1 MKLTTKELKEYFEI
15 DRELAK
21 LNKRRAYIRDA
32 IIETGESVIE
42 LGGFSVNV
50 SDFSRTIPV
59 SVDEIRAKLKSDA
72 KKVLKT
78 IAGKK
83 VQIRKI

>member
-21 LNKRRAYIRDA
+21 LNKRRADIRDA